1 MILYLHC
8 GYPKAA
14 STYLQNYTFKKIN
27 EINLID
33 PFRLGLFDKIKEK
46 LISIEEDE
54 FLKNIDEFTKMLED
68 ILVLDYKK
76 KNVISDEALTSI
88 QYNYLSIVKSTQ
100 LFQRFEKILL
110 NHNQITEVKYL
121 LIERDPSKLLFSYYT
136 MDNSF
141 LKNISINT
149 HKQFIELLIKKDLL
163 KLFHSSYIKK
173 ITNQKVNIVDFKLL
187 KENRELFYKNL
198 QDYLNLNFD
207 IEDLINNSNPINFNM
222 KYSNKVYNDT
232 KILNKFLYKKRN
244 NLFYDKFLR
253 KLFKRKIKEKIKMFL
268 NIIFPSK
275 KIFYDESTEK
285 LIEQNI
291 RKHE

>member
-141 LKNISINT
+141 LKKISINT

-232 KILNKFLYKKRN
+232 KILNKFLYKIRN
-244 NLFYDKFLR
+244 SLFYDKFLR

>member
-232 KILNKFLYKKRN
+232 KILNKFLYKIRN

>member
-33 PFRLGLFDKIKEK
+33 PLRQGLFDEIKEK
-46 LISIEEDE
+46 LISVNEEE
-54 FLKNIDEFTKMLED
+54 FLKNVDEFTKMLED

-76 KNVISDEALTSI
+76 KNIISDEALTSI

-110 NHNQITEVKYL
+110 KHNQITEVKYL
-121 LIERDPSKLLFSYYT
+121 LIERDPFKLLFSYYT
-136 MDNSF
+136 MDNLF
-141 LKNISINT
+141 LKSFGINT
-149 HKQFIELLIKKDLL
+149 HKQFIEFLIKKDLL

-173 ITNQKVNIVDFKLL
+173 ITNQKVNIIDFKLL
-187 KENRELFYKNL
+187 NENRELFYKNL
-198 QDYLNLNFD
+198 EEYFDLNFD
-207 IEDLINNSNPINFNM
+207 IGDLINDSNPINFNM
-222 KYSNKVYNDT
+222 KDSNKVYNDT
-232 KILNKFLYKKRN
+232 KLLNKFLYKIRN

-253 KLFKRKIKEKIKMFL
+253 KLFKRKIKEKVKMFL

-275 KIFYDESTEK
+275 KIFYDDSTEK

-291 RKHE
+291 KKND